1 MAIAEEAAATSP
13 STDMNPTPESR
24 IRQHIKERFT
34 TLAAER
40 HRSVQDALAGLQKAL
55 QEHATVAQSAAGIP
69 DDQVEQLVAGIEGL
83 ADEALRDAVS
93 QAREQAAAAAQV
105 ELTRTRSQLQQ
116 ELDSARADFEK
127 RQAMLESRLDKS
139 QRDISIITQQRD
151 EHAASLHQSAS
162 RLEEETQRRVTL
174 EKQLDA
180 AFNEVTRTRSQ
191 MQQELEAAR
200 SEFDERHARLQSRL
214 AEADR
219 DAATTRQD
227 RDELAANL
235 HQTRARIEAVEE
247 AGAKAMLD
255 SQLALARLEEETQ
268 RRLAVEKQLDAS
280 RQELVLARAEADAR
294 RLEAQVAAGRVKTTE
309 STASAVAD
317 TRDIIT
323 WVKRGVDALSADPR
337 EQLLATIVE
346 QLKCEFQTVGVF
358 ASGQDGFRLWNT
370 HPAESKLLPS
380 HVAAQDSGSLLSRAV
395 SDQAAARVEASPGVE
410 TRGLSEQLM
419 AHAIAAPIIVQQRVL
434 AVVYAENPPDRRPLG
449 PQLLVAAEML
459 VDCLNRRL
467 NQSSSPASAEQ
478 LTPDVPAAAAP
489 ERPVAVETVPAAP
502 TPPEAVTPGFAV
514 SRQAERLRITGA
526 VQLLVDGVS
535 SALVDVSTLGA
546 QVVSPAT
553 LRPNR
558 IVRVLLPSGSGAFTC
573 TGRIMW
579 AQLEPP
585 KPDTPPQYRSGI
597 QFIDIHPMAIE
608 SFISRHRPRKA
619 SPAADAAH
627 FSS

>member
-1 MAIAEEAAATSP
+1 
-13 STDMNPTPESR
+13 MNLTPESR
-24 IRQHIKERFT
+24 IRQHVKERFT

-69 DDQVEQLVAGIEGL
+69 DDQVEQFAAGIEGL
-83 ADEALRDAVS
+83 ADEALRNAVS
-93 QAREQAAAAAQV
+93 QARDQAAAAAHE
-105 ELTRTRSQLQQ
+105 ELTRTRTQLQQ
-116 ELDSARADFEK
+116 ELDTARADFEK
-127 RQAMLESRLDKS
+127 RQAMLESRLEKS
-139 QRDISIITQQRD
+139 QRDISTISQQRD
-151 EHAASLHQSAS
+151 EHAASLHQTAS
-162 RLEEETQRRVTL
+162 RLEEETQRRLTL
-174 EKQLDA
+174 EKQLDV
-180 AFNEVTRTRSQ
+180 AFNEVARTRSQ
-191 MQQELEAAR
+191 LEQELEEAR

-219 DAATTRQD
+219 DVATTRQD

-255 SQLALARLEEETQ
+255 SQLAAARLEEETQ
-268 RRLAVEKQLDAS
+268 RRVAVEKQLDAS

-294 RLEAQVAAGRVKTTE
+294 RLEAQVAARRVTTTAE
-309 STASAVAD
+309 STAPNTDA
-317 TRDIIT
+317 RDIIT
-323 WVKRGVDALSADPR
+323 WVKRGVDALSGDPR

-358 ASGQDGFRLWNT
+358 AAGQDGFRLWNT
-370 HPAESKLLPS
+370 HPVESKLLPS
-380 HVAAQDSGSLLSRAV
+380 HVGALDGGSLLSRAV

-410 TRGLSEQLM
+410 TRGLTEQPM

-434 AVVYAENPPDRRPLG
+434 AVVYAENPPDRRTLG

-467 NQSSSPASAEQ
+467 NQTNSPSSAEQ
-478 LTPDVPAAAAP
+478 LTPDVPAAAAHEP
-489 ERPVAVETVPAAP
+489 PAAAETVPVP
-502 TPPEAVTPGFAV
+502 TPPEGVAPAFAV

-553 LRPNR
+553 MKPNR

-608 SFISRHRPRKA
+608 SFISRHRPRKT
-619 SPAADAAH
+619 SPSTDAAQLL
-627 FSS
+627 S